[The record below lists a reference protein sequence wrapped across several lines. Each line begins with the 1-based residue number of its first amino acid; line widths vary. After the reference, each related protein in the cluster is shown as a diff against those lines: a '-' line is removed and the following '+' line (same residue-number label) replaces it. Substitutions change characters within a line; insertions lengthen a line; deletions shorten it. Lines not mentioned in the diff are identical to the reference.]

1 MKYKIPGISL
11 FLTFCFWLWQQWL
24 VDIVN
29 TERVDF
35 PWFWLFLIVLF
46 FVTGIVYSDI
56 FNEQS
61 KLKKW
66 INEKRRIFSVDHFV
80 LASVVNGDKSFLKA
94 TCGVKFISQLK
105 NVHISA
111 QVTQYASTDH
121 AISKFVLFQDK
132 VEIAEL
138 NLNKKYV
145 FATFPRQYSKSIA
158 AGYPYWGENEELSWA
173 GDGTHIVT
181 LKASSFLRSQTE
193 HFLISSIRNSG
204 SGPEP
209 VLLFGD
215 EESKKYLGIHEPAY
229 S

>member
-24 VDIVN
+24 VDFVN

-80 LASVVNGDKSFLKA
+80 LASVVEGDKPFLKA
-94 TCGVKFISQLK
+94 TCGVKFISQLN

-121 AISKFVLFQDK
+121 AINKFVLFQDK

-138 NLNKKYV
+138 NLNNKYV

-158 AGYPYWGENEELSWA
+158 AGYPYWGEDEAHSWA
-173 GDGTHIVT
+173 GDGTHVVT
-181 LKASSFLRSQTE
+181 LKARSFWRSQTE
-193 HFLISSIRNSG
+193 HFLISAIRNPG
-204 SGPEP
+204 NGPEP

-215 EESKKYLGIHEPAY
+215 EESKKYLGIHEPEY